1 MTAWLAIPVRL
12 VLSSTKGNADFGNH
26 PLLRRL
32 APLLLLTTTLAGCDL
47 APHYARPGLAA
58 PASFPQGPAYAAA
71 GAGTPDV
78 TTLGWRDFFTDDRLR
93 QTIALGLANN
103 RDLRIAAANILQAR
117 AQYRAQRADLFPT
130 IGASADAS
138 IRHTGSNGA
147 SVSSGSTNTSG
158 GSGTGTG
165 GTGTGTGTT
174 GTGNTGTST
183 STFSSGGTS
192 HDYSVELGVSSFE
205 LDLFGKIRNETKAAQ
220 EAYFATKAGADATR
234 ISLISEIAT
243 AWLTMGSDQDQ
254 LHLSQ
259 ETYKTYQQSVD
270 ITRAQFEKGIASELD
285 VQQAETNLQNARFDV
300 AQLTTQIAQDQN
312 ALNLLVGTTVTAEL
326 LPPGIGAD
334 DHTLA
339 ALPPG
344 LDSTVLLKRPDVV
357 QAEDQLRAQYANIG
371 AARAAFFPTISLTA
385 AAGTASSALTGLFS
399 GGSFSWNATG
409 SSALTLFD
417 FGRNK
422 ANLRYAEASRDA
434 AVATYEKAV
443 QTGFREVSDALATR
457 GTIGEQIAARTAG
470 ANAADKAATLS
481 LARYRN
487 GIDSFLTT
495 LDAQRTLYAAQQ
507 SLVTTRLQRET
518 NLVTLYQ
525 TLGGGLS

>member
-1 MTAWLAIPVRL
+1 LFRRL
-12 VLSSTKGNADFGNH
+12 I
-26 PLLRRL
+26 PLL
-32 APLLLLTTTLAGCDL
+32 ALTTTLAGCDL
-47 APHYARPGLAA
+47 APHYNRPALAA
-58 PASFPQGPAYAAA
+58 PSSFPQGPAYPAATTTA
-71 GAGTPDV
+71 TDV
-78 TTLGWRDFFTDDRLR
+78 AAIGWRQFFTDDKLR
-93 QTIALGLANN
+93 QVIALGLANN
-103 RDLRIAAANILQAR
+103 RDLRVAAANILQAR

-130 IGASADAS
+130 VGANADAS

-147 SVSSGSTNTSG
+147 SVSSGTG
-158 GSGTGTG
+158 GSGGGAGGG
-165 GTGTGTGTT
+165 GTV
-174 GTGNTGTST
+174 
-183 STFSSGGTS
+183 
-192 HDYSVELGVSSFE
+192 HDYSLDIGISSFE
-205 LDLFGKIRNETKAAQ
+205 LDLFGRVRNLTKAAQ

-254 LHLSQ
+254 LRLSQ
-259 ETYKTYQQSVD
+259 ETFKTYQQSVD

-285 VQQAETNLQNARFDV
+285 LQQAETNLQNARFDV

-312 ALNLLVGTTVTAEL
+312 ALNLLVGTTVSADL
-326 LPPGIGAD
+326 LPSGIGIAD
-334 DHTLA
+334 YTLA
-339 ALPPG
+339 DLPAD

-357 QAEDQLRAQYANIG
+357 QAEDELKAQYANIG

-385 AAGTASSALTGLFS
+385 AAGTASTALTGLFS
-399 GGSFSWNATG
+399 GGSFSWNAGG
-409 SSALTLFD
+409 SGALTLFD
-417 FGRNK
+417 FGRNR

-443 QTGFREVSDALATR
+443 QTAFREVSDALATR
-457 GTIGEQIAARTAG
+457 GTIGEQIAARGAG
-470 ANAADKAATLS
+470 ADSANKAATLS

>member
-1 MTAWLAIPVRL
+1 
-12 VLSSTKGNADFGNH
+12 
-26 PLLRRL
+26 LLRRL

-47 APHYARPGLAA
+47 APRYARPGLAA
-58 PASFPQGPAYAAA
+58 PASFPQGPAYASADT
-71 GAGTPDV
+71 GTPDV
-78 TTLGWRDFFTDDRLR
+78 TTIGWRDFFTDDRLR
-93 QTIALGLANN
+93 QTIAIGLANN

-158 GSGTGTG
+158 GSGTGSG
-165 GTGTGTGTT
+165 T
-174 GTGNTGTST
+174 GTGNTGS
-183 STFSSGGTS
+183 STFSSAGTS
-192 HDYSVELGVSSFE
+192 HDYSVELGLSSFE
-205 LDLFGKIRNETKAAQ
+205 LDLFGKIRNATKAAQ
-220 EAYFATKAGADATR
+220 DAYFATQAGADATR

-254 LHLSQ
+254 LQISKQTLSAF
-259 ETYKTYQQSVD
+259 QQSVD
-270 ITRAQFEKGIASELD
+270 ITKAQFDKGIVSELD

-312 ALNLLVGTTVTAEL
+312 ALNLLVGTTVPAEL

-339 ALPPG
+339 ALPSG

-443 QTGFREVSDALATR
+443 QTAFREVSDALATR
-457 GTIGEQIAARTAG
+457 GTIGEQLAARTAG
-470 ANAADKAATLS
+470 TSAADRAAILS
-481 LARYRN
+481 AARYRN